1 METVTINGQTF
12 QPKWIK
18 QGADAEMTSFAEAT
32 AKSLSQLSKT
42 QFRNIYG
49 EIKRIQSNYE
59 SNKQSI
65 PLLKPKVAYMYARA
79 EVRMRKYIMNFKKV
93 FDAAVDQV
101 SDKASYDNFCSLM
114 EAILAYHRYYIE
126 ENSNNKKTSAQ

>member
-1 METVTINGQTF
+1 MEELTVNGQRF
-12 QPKWIK
+12 QPKWIL
-18 QGADAEMTSFAEAT
+18 QGADADMTQFAEAT

-59 SNKQSI
+59 SNNQAI

-79 EVRMRKYIMNFKKV
+79 EVRMRPFIMNFKKV
-93 FDAAVDQV
+93 FDAAVDHV
-101 SDKASYDNFCSLM
+101 SDKATYDNFCSLM

-126 ENSNNKKTSAQ
+126 DNKNR

>member
-1 METVTINGQTF
+1 METVTIGGHTF

-18 QGADAEMTSFAEAT
+18 QGADVDMTSFAEAT

-59 SNKQSI
+59 NNKQSI

-79 EVRMRKYIMNFKKV
+79 EARMRKYIMNFKKV

-101 SDKASYDNFCSLM
+101 SDKASYDNFCCLM

-126 ENSNNKKTSAQ
+126 ENNNR